1 MNFPYEYFEVRFII
15 SGEMLTHFMPS

>member
-1 MNFPYEYFEVRFII
+1 MNSPYEYFEERFVI